1 MVFILWNRCE
11 LVGTGRNLS
20 WLRKEFIMKNQSLR
34 MLGYYQ
40 ILEQLK
46 EYAFSA
52 SAKERITRMRPCL
65 SELKLKKYLKD
76 TSEARGMVE
85 AYGTPPLPAM
95 DHLDEYIKKAEAG
108 ALLLP
113 EELEELSMFLNSVR
127 RLKVYLK
134 KGEDEQ
140 ISLAFYNQN
149 LEALDDLKE
158 EIRRCI
164 RNGRVDDYA
173 SPYLKDIRK
182 QIVLLSE
189 KIGEKAEK
197 ALRANK
203 AYLSDSFVV
212 KRNGRYCI
220 PVRKKCRNMVLGSV
234 AEQSSTG
241 ATVFIEPAS
250 VAELREELEIYKIE
264 EDSEERRILY
274 SLASLTAHHGED
286 LKEDIRVVDKLD
298 FIFAKGRLS
307 LDMDAV
313 EPDINMEHYIRLEKA
328 RHPMLS
334 KETCIP
340 VDFEIGNG
348 KRGVIITGPNT
359 GGKTVAIKT
368 VALMSAMA
376 CSGLHV
382 PCERAEICMQNE
394 ILCDIGDGQNI
405 SNNLS
410 TFSAHIKNVLEILKR
425 SQRDSLVILDELG
438 SGTDPAEGMGIA
450 VAILEE
456 LRNSQA
462 LFLVTTH
469 YPEVKEYADRC
480 EEVVNARMEFD
491 RETLK
496 PLYQLK
502 VGEAGESCALHIA
515 RRLGFPAKMLCEAA
529 KEAYGEKSKAVIE
542 TLQLENPQERLQR
555 KKTPSIQKLEKR
567 KETKNNVNK
576 FVTGDSV
583 TVLPEGEIGIV
594 VKPADENGQVLVQ
607 IKKEKKLYSHKRL
620 KLKVAASELYPE
632 DYDFSIIFDTVEN
645 RKARHKMGKGYREDL
660 VIKTEE

>member
-1 MVFILWNRCE
+1 MK
-11 LVGTGRNLS
+11 NLS
-20 WLRKEFIMKNQSLR
+20 LM
-34 MLGYYQ
+34 MLGYYE
-40 ILEQLK
+40 ILTQLK
-46 EYAFSA
+46 DYAFSA
-52 SAKERITRMRPCL
+52 NAKERITRMQPCL
-65 SELKLKKYLKD
+65 SELKLRKYIKD
-76 TSEARGMVE
+76 TSQARAMVQ

-95 DHLDEYIKKAEAG
+95 DHMDEYIKKTVAE

-113 EELEELSMFLNSVR
+113 EELEELCMFLNSVR

-134 KGEDEQ
+134 KGEEEQ

-149 LEALDDLKE
+149 LEALNDLKE
-158 EIRRCI
+158 EIQRCI

-182 QIVLLSE
+182 QIALLSE

-220 PVRKKCRNMVLGSV
+220 PVRKKCRNMVLGNV
-234 AEQSSTG
+234 VEQSSTG
-241 ATVFIEPAS
+241 ATIFVEPAS
-250 VAELREELEIYKIE
+250 VAEFREELEIYKIE

-274 SLASLTAHHGED
+274 SLTSLAAQHKED
-286 LKEDIRVVDKLD
+286 LNENIRVVEKLD

-313 EPDINMEHYIRLEKA
+313 EPEINMEHYIRLKKA

-334 KETCIP
+334 GEACVP
-340 VDFEIGNG
+340 LDFEIGRG
-348 KRGVIITGPNT
+348 TRGVIITGPNT

-382 PCERAEICMQNE
+382 PCEKAEICMQNE

-405 SNNLS
+405 SDNLS
-410 TFSAHIKNVLEILKR
+410 TFSAHIKNVLKILKR
-425 SQRDSLVILDELG
+425 SQIDSLVILDELG

-456 LRNSQA
+456 LRNSGA

-469 YPEVKEYADRC
+469 YPEVKEYADRY

-491 RETLK
+491 RETLE

-529 KEAYGEKSKAVIE
+529 KEAYGEKSSTVIG
-542 TLQLENPQERLQR
+542 TLQLDDPQERLR
-555 KKTPSIQKLEKR
+555 REKTPSVKKMER
-567 KETKNNVNK
+567 KKEVKDNVKK

-583 TVLPEGEIGIV
+583 TVLPEGETGIV

-607 IKKEKKLYSHKRL
+607 IKKEKGLYSHKRL

-645 RKARHKMGKGYREDL
+645 RKARHKMGKGYRGD
-660 VIKTEE
+660 VIIKTEE